1 MASTDTI
8 NNVVAL
14 EEGRIVTLPTAQEK
28 SEESGDF
35 KQFLASHTTSSNLE
49 PYTVRKGA
57 VLTYRLLF
65 LFVGSIFFGLA
76 YLTFSTVPHSFI
88 LTQLQ
93 NSQLVRI
100 FISSF
105 SLIIWGFCYIMAFS
119 LRVEQET
126 MRHMVHQ
133 VKRKLYRIYRKKIAA
148 LSSWKHLPFSAC
160 SKKAIELKHACQ
172 HAEEKIDHLQEELA
186 AILKRIA
193 AASASSG
200 TVKEALFNQALL
212 DYRSKM
218 EAEIALFDS

>member
-1 MASTDTI
+1 MTSTDTI

-14 EEGRIVTLPTAQEK
+14 EEGRIVTLPTGEEK
-28 SEESGDF
+28 SHEAGDF
-35 KQFLASHTTSSNLE
+35 KQFLASQTKSGNLE

-126 MRHMVHQ
+126 MRHMMHQ
-133 VKRKLYRIYRKKIAA
+133 VKRKLYRIYLKKISE
-148 LSSWKHLPFSAC
+148 LSMWKYLPFSVC
-160 SKKAIELKHACQ
+160 GKKATEVKHAC
-172 HAEEKIDHLQEELA
+172 HHTEEKIDHLQEELA

-193 AASASSG
+193 AASTASA